1 MINNT
6 GIRQPHLFH
15 RASGFTLIELLL
27 SLAIFGMLGMATYSV
42 LNNTIKGKEA
52 IEYQTDQLVALQ
64 RGMLF
69 IENDLRQI
77 AQRKVRIAGEEPSKQ
92 YFIAEPYLFDSDE
105 LGLAFVRDGWTNPA
119 MMLPRSE
126 MQVVAYRVKESVLE
140 RLYFNFVDA
149 DVGVEP
155 RVQPIFEGVSE
166 LELSYRFKATNE
178 NTWQTEIEE
187 NALPKL
193 IKISF
198 VSEAFGRIERV
209 FPVIEKTQAVAQSTS
224 QSGQSSGSQSDTD
237 TSDDSDQTTQGS
249 E

>member
-1 MINNT
+1 MSLTTNEQLVNT
-6 GIRQPHLFH
+6 PNKS
-15 RASGFTLIELLL
+15 AGFTLIELLL

-77 AQRKVRIAGEEPSKQ
+77 AQRKVRIGGEEPSQQ
-92 YFIAEPYLFDSDE
+92 YFIATPYLFDSDD
-105 LGLAFVRDGWTNPA
+105 LGFAFVRDGWTNPA

-126 MQVVAYRVKESVLE
+126 MQVVAYRVRESVLE

-155 RVQPIFEGVSE
+155 RVQPILEGVSE
-166 LELSYRFKATNE
+166 LELSYRFKVTNE
-178 NTWQTEIEE
+178 DNWQTEIED

-193 IKISF
+193 IKLAF
-198 VSEAFGRIERV
+198 VTEAFGRIERV
-209 FPVIEKTQAVAQSTS
+209 FEVIEKTQAVAQPSN
-224 QSGQSSGSQSDTD
+224 QPGQSPESDD
-237 TSDDSDQTTQGS
+237 DDRDSDDSS
-249 E
+249 EQVSES